1 MAGPGLPDAPY
12 LAIPHTSSRCSCKAP
27 GTASLCRFRFWINN
41 QSRMYLLEGTKPI
54 QRLYQLGVGD
64 VIQFAKLPDGK
75 LVACGRRG
83 TE

>member
-1 MAGPGLPDAPY
+1 M
-12 LAIPHTSSRCSCKAP
+12 R
-27 GTASLCRFRFWINN
+27 RFRFWINN